1 MEKRYYEILGVNAGD
16 DLKTIRQAY
25 IKLQKKYHPDIYK
38 GDKKFAENK
47 ISEINSAYTYI
58 CDNFSKI
65 NIQKTTAEQKQSS
78 KVEEKQNPVKK
89 QNPVTKQ
96 KTNKQ
101 KEIYFID
108 LAILVNILLILAI
121 VFILIL

>member
-1 MEKRYYEILGVNAGD
+1 MEKRYYETLGVNAGD

-65 NIQKTTAEQKQSS
+65 NIQKTTTEQKQSS

-89 QNPVTKQ
+89 QKTNKQ
-96 KTNKQ
+96 KTKKQ

>member
-89 QNPVTKQ
+89 QKTNKQ